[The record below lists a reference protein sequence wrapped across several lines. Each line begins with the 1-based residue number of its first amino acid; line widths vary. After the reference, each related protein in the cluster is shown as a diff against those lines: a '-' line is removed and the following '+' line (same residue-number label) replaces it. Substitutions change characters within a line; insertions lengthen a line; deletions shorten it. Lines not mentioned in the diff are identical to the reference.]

1 MAKFCG
7 GIKLDPK
14 RFKIIDGVISTK
26 KAPEEDFDV
35 TNTIST
41 CGQLWDGRLFAL
53 RNGVITVVEPL
64 YQHPP
69 VPIKGSC
76 GIGLDGCYF
85 KLSNGVV
92 TTPGEGGWYGLLTVN
107 VSPSDATIKV
117 IDVNGDEW
125 YPIAGTTNIFVIT
138 KVGTYEVVVS
148 KTGYITKTKAVRLD
162 IDHIEQTVEVT
173 LEAAG

>member
-14 RFKIIDGVISTK
+14 LFEIIDGVICGKGHGADPS
-26 KAPEEDFDV
+26 
-35 TNTIST
+35 NTISA

-53 RNGVITVVEPL
+53 RDGVITLVKPL

-69 VPIKGSC
+69 VPIKGNC
-76 GIGLDGCYF
+76 GIGLDGLCF

-92 TTPGEGGWYGLLTVN
+92 TIVEESSLLVVN
-107 VSPSDATIKV
+107 VAPSDATIKV
-117 IDVNGDEW
+117 IDVNGDKWE
-125 YPIAGTTNIFVIT
+125 PIAGTTNIFMIT
-138 KVGTYEVVVS
+138 KIGTYRVEVS
-148 KTGYITKTKAVRLD
+148 KTGYITKDEYVR
-162 IDHIEQTVEVT
+162 IDEDHFEQTIEVT

>member
-7 GIKLDPK
+7 GFKLDPE
-14 RFKIIDGVISTK
+14 FLEIIDGVICAK
-26 KAPEEDFDV
+26 GAPDEGFDV
-35 TNTIST
+35 TNTISA
-41 CGQLWDGRLFAL
+41 CGQLWDGRFFAL
-53 RNGVITVVEPL
+53 RNGVITLVYSV

-69 VPIKGSC
+69 VLIKGNC
-76 GIGLDGCYF
+76 GIGLDGLYF

-92 TTPGEGGWYGLLTVN
+92 TIAGEGSWYGLLDVN
-107 VSPSDATIKV
+107 VTPADATIKV

-125 YPIAGTTNIFVIT
+125 PPIAGTNNTFILT
-138 KVGTYEVVVS
+138 KVGTYRVEVS

-162 IDHIEQTVEVT
+162 RDHFDQTIEVT

>member
-14 RFKIIDGVISTK
+14 FFKIIDGVICTK
-26 KAPEEDFDV
+26 GAPEEGFDV

-41 CGQLWDGRLFAL
+41 CGQLWAGRSFAL
-53 RNGVITVVEPL
+53 RNGVLTSVHTFCP
-64 YQHPP
+64 HPP
-69 VPIKGSC
+69 VPIKGNC
-76 GIGLDGCYF
+76 GIGLDGLYF

-92 TTPGEGGWYGLLTVN
+92 AKAGVGFLLEVN
-107 VSPSDATIKV
+107 VTPSDATIKV

-125 YPIAGTTNIFVIT
+125 PPIAGINNIFVIT
-138 KVGTYEVVVS
+138 KVGTYRVEVS
-148 KTGYITKTKAVRLD
+148 KTGYITKDEYVRLD
-162 IDHIEQTVEVT
+162 EDHIEQTIEVT

>member
-14 RFKIIDGVISTK
+14 LFEIIDGVICGK
-26 KAPEEDFDV
+26 GHGVDP
-35 TNTIST
+35 TNTIT
-41 CGQLWDGRLFAL
+41 ACGQLWDGRTFAL
-53 RNGVITVVEPL
+53 RNGVITSLNSL
-64 YQHPP
+64 YPYPP

-76 GIGLDGCYF
+76 GIGLDGYYF

-92 TTPGEGGWYGLLTVN
+92 TRPDVGFLLTVN
-107 VSPSDATIKV
+107 VTPADATVKV
-117 IDVNGDEW
+117 IDVNGDKWE
-125 YPIAGTTNIFVIT
+125 PIAGTNIFMIT

-148 KTGYITKTKAVRLD
+148 KTGYITKTKTVSVNAEHD
-162 IDHIEQTVEVT
+162 EQTIEVT